1 MGDTGEDAARR
12 LEAEVEALLRW
23 VGQIDA
29 RTVGRRRSAEEWSAV
44 ECLAHTAEM
53 IPYWAAQAADVA
65 ARDRPGEPF
74 GRVADDPDRIAA
86 VERAQSDTLDDLLAR
101 VRSGTAQAS
110 ATLRAIPD
118 EGWSMS
124 GRHAHRG
131 EMTVR
136 EFVDAFLID
145 HVREHALQ
153 ACTAIA

>member
-1 MGDTGEDAARR
+1 VGDTGEDAARR
-12 LEAEVEALLRW
+12 LEAEVDALLRW

-29 RTVGRRRSAEEWSAV
+29 RTVGRRHSAEEWSAV

-74 GRVADDPDRIAA
+74 GRVHDDPDRIAA
-86 VERAQSDTLDDLLAR
+86 VERGRSEPLDDLIAR
-101 VRSGTAQAS
+101 VRSETARAT

-118 EGWSMS
+118 ERWSRS
-124 GRHAHRG
+124 GRHARRG

-145 HVREHALQ
+145 HVREHTLQ
-153 ACTAIA
+153 ARAAIA